1 MSTQHNG
8 QGLSAR
14 LAAFGVD
21 HPNLVL
27 LLVVVMALLGAVSA
41 LDVPVD
47 AVPDITN
54 TQVAVLTGAPGLGP
68 VQVEELVT
76 HPVEI
81 GLAGIPGLRE
91 VRSTSRAGI
100 SSVTAVFAE
109 GTDTMTARLL
119 VSQRMPAIREDLPS
133 IATTPEIGPFTTGL
147 GEVYHFTVRW
157 PGHTAVE
164 THTVVD
170 WEIAHP
176 LRHVPGVVEV
186 NLWGGEVRQ
195 FQVVLD
201 AQRMAARGVTLAQVG
216 EALERSNHSVGA
228 GAIERDAVGLVVRG
242 EALLRDEREIGDV
255 AVETVRGVPVLVRDV
270 AEVRI
275 GGGPRLGAATA
286 DGQGEVVYVMVQML
300 AGANARTTVRDVR
313 ERLAELVRELP
324 PGVRVEAFYDR
335 ADFVGRVLDT
345 VSHNLAE
352 GAALVCL
359 VLLLALGNLR
369 AGLLVASLI
378 PLSALGAA
386 VFVKRLGVTGNLM
399 SLGAVD
405 FGLLVDGAVV
415 VVEHAM
421 VRAALERTRDARDVA
436 RDAAQEVARPVAFG
450 VAIIALVYVPV
461 LALEGVEG
469 RMFRPMAMVVLSA
482 LATALVLSLTFV
494 PAMAPSLVRIA
505 QRAHD
510 GDHDP
515 LVVRL
520 AKRVYEPLLDRVMAR
535 PLASTIAVLAVVALS
550 AVLAARQGGEFM
562 PRLDEGSI
570 ALELTRPPATSLEE
584 GVRGTLAVENC
595 LRAVPEVSR
604 VVSRTGSPAVA
615 TDLMGPE
622 QSDVFVMLHP
632 PATWRHPYD
641 REALVADMEA
651 RLRVALP
658 GTEFAFTQPI
668 EMRMAE
674 LLAGIRSDVGVR
686 VFGSDLGEL
695 KRLGDRVAEV
705 LRTTPGGQDVR
716 AEQIDGLPAMAVRP
730 DRAALARAGLRADD
744 VMAYVQGF
752 RAGIPV
758 GRIYEGERRFDM
770 VLRVGAPAM
779 LRPDALGDLPV
790 VTSGGAVSLGS
801 VATVTEE
808 FGPAQVSHEEGR
820 RRLVVEANVRGRDLA
835 SYVGEVQR
843 RLARM
848 ERPRGYEIR
857 VGGQYQNL
865 ARASERLAIVGPMV
879 LVAILVML
887 RASLGRW
894 RSALLVFMNVPVAVS
909 GGVIALA
916 ARGMPLSITA
926 GVGFIA
932 LAGIAVLNGLVL
944 GTEID
949 HQRAK
954 GWEDFDAAREAAR
967 SRLRPVLTTATVAAL
982 GFVPMAVAKGTGAEV
997 QRPLATVIIG
1007 GLVTATAATLLLLP
1021 AVSGW
1026 RRAKPAA

>member
-1 MSTQHNG
+1 MTAREDDG
-8 QGLSAR
+8 GLAGR
-14 LAAFGVD
+14 LARFSVD

-27 LLVVVMALLGAVSA
+27 LAVLVMALLGAVSA
-41 LDVPVD
+41 MGVPVD

-54 TQVAVLTGAPGLGP
+54 VQVVVLTDAPGLGP

-81 GLAGIPGLRE
+81 GLAGLPGLRE
-91 VRSTSRAGI
+91 VRSTSRAGL
-100 SSVTAVFAE
+100 SSVTAIFEDDVDP
-109 GTDTMTARLL
+109 TIARLE
-119 VSQRMPAIREDLPS
+119 VSQRMPTIREDLPS
-133 IATTPEIGPFTTGL
+133 VAGTPEIGPFTTGL

-157 PGHTAVE
+157 PGHTPVE

-170 WEIAHP
+170 WEVAHP

-186 NLWGGEVRQ
+186 NLWGGEVKQ
-195 FQVVLD
+195 YQVVLD
-201 AQRMAARGVTLAQVG
+201 AQRMAARSVTLAMVSD
-216 EALERSNHSVGA
+216 ALERSNRSVGA

-242 EALLRDEREIGDV
+242 EALLRDEREIGEV
-255 AVETVRGVPVLVRDV
+255 AVRVVAGVPVLVRDV
-270 AEVRI
+270 ADVRV
-275 GGGPRLGAATA
+275 GGGVRLGAATA
-286 DGQGEVVYVMVQML
+286 DSDGEVVYVMVQML

-313 ERLAELVRELP
+313 ERLDELVRELP
-324 PGVRVEAFYDR
+324 PGVRVEPFYDR
-335 ADFVGRVLDT
+335 ADFVGRVLET

-359 VLLLALGNLR
+359 VLLLALGDLR

-421 VRAALERTRDARDVA
+421 VRAALDRVRDAKDVA
-436 RDAAQEVARPVAFG
+436 RDAAGEVARPVAFG

-494 PAMAPSLVRIA
+494 PAMAPALVRIA
-505 QRAHD
+505 RRSAV
-510 GDHDP
+510 DHAP
-515 LVVRL
+515 VAVRF
-520 AKRVYEPLLDRVMAR
+520 ARRVYEPLLDRVMAR
-535 PLASTIAVLAVVALS
+535 PLAAVLAVLAVVALS
-550 AVLAARQGGEFM
+550 VALGSRQGGEFM

-570 ALELTRPPATSLEE
+570 ALQLTRPPSTSLEE
-584 GVRGTLAVENC
+584 GVRGTLAVE
-595 LRAVPEVSR
+595 RALAPVPEVSR

-622 QSDVFVMLHP
+622 QSDVFIMLRP
-632 PATWRHPYD
+632 PATWRRPYD
-641 REALVADMEA
+641 REALVEDMEA

-658 GTEFAFTQPI
+658 GCDFAFTQPI
-668 EMRMAE
+668 EMRMSE
-674 LLAGIRSDVGVR
+674 LLSGIRSDVGVR
-686 VFGSDLGEL
+686 VFGADLGEL
-695 KRLGDRVAEV
+695 RRLGDRVAEV
-705 LRTTPGGQDVR
+705 LRRTRGGEDVR
-716 AEQIDGLPAMAVRP
+716 AEQIDGLPTMAVRP
-730 DRAALARAGLRADD
+730 DRPALARSGLRSDD
-744 VMAYVQGF
+744 VMAYVQAF
-752 RAGIPV
+752 RAGVPV
-758 GRIYEGERRFDM
+758 GRIYEGERRFDL
-770 VLRVGAPAM
+770 VLRVGAPDTM
-779 LRPDALGDLPV
+779 RPGAVGDLAL
-790 VTSGGAVSLGS
+790 VTDEGSASLGS
-801 VATVTEE
+801 VATITEE
-808 FGPAQVSHEEGR
+808 FGPAQVSHEQGR

-835 SYVGEVQR
+835 SYVQEVQA
-843 RLARM
+843 RLARLP
-848 ERPRGYEIR
+848 RPRGYEIR

-865 ARASERLAIVGPMV
+865 ARASQRLAIVGPLV
-879 LVAILVML
+879 LAAILVML
-887 RASLGRW
+887 RASLGSW
-894 RSALLVFMNVPVAVS
+894 RSALLVFVNVPVAVS
-909 GGVIALA
+909 GGVIALV
-916 ARGMPLSITA
+916 ARAMPLSITA

-944 GTEID
+944 CTEID
-949 HQRAK
+949 HQRAL
-954 GWEDFDAAREAAR
+954 GAGDFDAARAAAR

-982 GFVPMAVAKGTGAEV
+982 GFVPMALAKGTGSEV

-1026 RRAKPAA
+1026 RRAKE